1 MNAYFKIGVALG
13 ALVALSGGS
22 FYAGYK
28 AAVRYHT
35 SLEIQAQNEALLKER
50 QMNNEYATALNEARQ
65 RQTAI
70 LADFDNLALELNRL
84 RDTAKNSLP
93 ANTEPACLN
102 AVDTRNELFTDCA
115 AKYADMARKADQ
127 HAEDVRALNSAW
139 QALQKGN

>member
-1 MNAYFKIGVALG
+1 MNAYFKIGVAVG
-13 ALVALSGGS
+13 ALVALAGGS

-28 AAVRYHT
+28 AAVRYHE
-35 SLEIQAQNEALLKER
+35 SLELEAQNAALLKER
-50 QMNNEYATALNEARQ
+50 QMNNEYATALNEARE

-70 LADFDNLALELNRL
+70 LADFDNLAAELNRL

-93 ANTEPACLN
+93 ADTEPACLN

>member
-1 MNAYFKIGVALG
+1 MNLSTKILILCGTALFFAAVG
-13 ALVALSGGS
+13 

-28 AAVRYHT
+28 QAANYHE
-35 SLEIQAQNEALLKER
+35 SLELQAQNEALLKER

-70 LADFDNLALELNRL
+70 LADFDNLASEFNRL

-102 AVDTRNELFTDCA
+102 AVNTRNELFTDCA